1 MDFPQLLTSRLFLR
15 KLTEQD
21 TPAIFN
27 HFADESVV
35 KYYDLTAFTE
45 QTQATDLINFFNKRF
60 DEGVGIRWA
69 ICLKESDKVIG
80 TCGFNSWNAAMKN
93 AVIGYDLMPEYWG
106 NGYITEAVGE
116 ILKLGFS
123 GRLHCGEL
131 FRVQADTIPGNIA
144 SEKVLIKLGFREEGI
159 RRSAGF
165 WKEQFHDLKCF
176 GLLKSDLPSFN

>member
-1 MDFPQLLTSRLFLR
+1 MDFPQLSTSRLFLR

-21 TPAIFN
+21 GAAIFN
-27 HFADESVV
+27 LFADDAVV
-35 KYYDLTAFTE
+35 KYYDLAAFTE
-45 QTQATDLINFFNKRF
+45 PQQAVNLINFFNKRF

-80 TCGFNSWNAAMKN
+80 TCGFNSWNAAMKS

-123 GRLHCGEL
+123 GLLPCGEL
-131 FRVQADTIPGNIA
+131 FRVQADTIPGNTA
-144 SEKVLIKLGFREEGI
+144 SEKVLIKLDFKEEGI

-176 GLLKSDLPSFN
+176 GLLKSDLPLTD